1 MALTKPEFG
10 QEITNEEQPLSYTQ
24 NEITKKI
31 QSKLRLR
38 KAIVSQKRESR
49 EEDRTGTIDRVSVE
63 NNDLEDF

>member
-10 QEITNEEQPLSYTQ
+10 QEITNEEPPLAATQ

-38 KAIVSQKRESR
+38 RAIVSQKRESR
-49 EEDRTGTIDRVSVE
+49 EEERTATVARVSVE
-63 NNDLEDF
+63 NSDLEDF